1 MLRLSQCQV
10 MPSWFSP
17 STVYLQLLFPFAA
30 WNFYQS
36 RNFAGANWTRAPL
49 PYMPQ
54 CDALGQWEPV
64 QCYAQTGELNSHK
77 MMVVVSNGIASLFA
91 FGGKNPLSLVPVRG
105 HLEGAGQWLAPGPV
119 CRLVYHGS
127 SKFVSDQ
134 GQVGGCWEA
143 RRLRNDHRPL

>member
-1 MLRLSQCQV
+1 MCLQGGLLGEQDMLRFSQCQV

-91 FGGKNPLSLVPVRG
+91 FGRKNPLSLVPVRG
-105 HLEGAGQWLAPGPV
+105 HLEVAGQWLAP
-119 CRLVYHGS
+119 
-127 SKFVSDQ
+127 
-134 GQVGGCWEA
+134 
-143 RRLRNDHRPL
+143 